1 MTACLANKRQ
11 LPKLEYN
18 QRLLNYPR
26 CLLFPK
32 HPAPLISLLKGLL
45 QLNLD
50 GKVKRSLE
58 CLHRSSSLPTKTE
71 ESNQRWFIY
80 VKAQIKKECL
90 SRKVESSAGFEE
102 KNRYLPHV
110 GLELTV
116 IEL

>member
-45 QLNLD
+45 QVNLD

-58 CLHRSSSLPTKTE
+58 CLHRSSLPTKTE

-80 VKAQIKKECL
+80 VKAQIKKERLGRKL
-90 SRKVESSAGFEE
+90 SR
-102 KNRYLPHV
+102 
-110 GLELTV
+110 
-116 IEL
+116 I